1 MEDERVLAPRR
12 AARWFYREHRDEGV
26 WLLFSLGDSD
36 QIEGAWRRQRTN
48 LLLPGPVARKVC
60 VAARTVEDVESG
72 VKTSLVRGTWYFSRS
87 DRLLQPYPE
96 AVAERL
102 ADSVR
107 HALASRV
114 LRDEWSFDA
123 GNQRVIHMAE
133 GGGFVEILE
142 SQCHG
147 DLTHTVLGHLLLRIL
162 C

>member
-1 MEDERVLAPRR
+1 VFPGMDKFAEALSPRR
-12 AARWFYREHRDEGV
+12 AARWFHRERRDEGV

-107 HALASRV
+107 RSLASRV
-114 LRDEWSFDA
+114 PRNEWSFDA
-123 GNQRVIHMAE
+123 GNQRVVHMAE

-142 SQCHG
+142 SHYYG
-147 DLTHTVLGHLLLRIL
+147 DFTA
-162 C
+162 